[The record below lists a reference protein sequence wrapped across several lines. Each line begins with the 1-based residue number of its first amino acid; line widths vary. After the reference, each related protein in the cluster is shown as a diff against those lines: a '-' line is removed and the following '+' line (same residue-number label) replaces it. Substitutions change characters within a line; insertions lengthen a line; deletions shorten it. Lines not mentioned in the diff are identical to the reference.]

1 MRKKLREETS
11 DRESASE
18 EDRKKRRR
26 NKEDESS
33 DSSSSSESEKE
44 RTNKKATK
52 KSKKKEKKKKKKK
65 KKGKSFGS
73 HLEDAPPPYDEFEV
87 RRLLTGLLKKS
98 RFLDTELEGL
108 FSNLD
113 DKQSVFLDGLPDAT
127 LRKKLRHL
135 FRALRLEEVREDDSV
150 GFKKGKTLSS
160 LSLRRVVRALCREIK
175 ASLPL
180 PEVECVVAAASS
192 PGCARP
198 TENPTEGDGGDTSGR
213 GSGDTADAT
222 ETIAGWRTGDMTVAG
237 PALPPGFD
245 AAPHQDEKDS
255 DEDVEFCGP
264 SAPEAEGAAKRARE
278 EWMLEAPAYLKKTF
292 ATNSKME
299 KIMEQKRREDAE
311 AEQMRAA
318 MEEWNRKHRAKSL
331 REMAET
337 GEVEDG
343 REMYKKWKQAM
354 WAQNLWGKSAA
365 EQRAVEEG
373 KDEPNAGQPWR
384 RFDRERDLDTRQT
397 SREDY
402 NKLVAKA
409 SELNSR
415 FTSTWQSS
423 FL

>member
-113 DKQSVFLDGLPDAT
+113 DKQSV
-127 LRKKLRHL
+127 
-135 FRALRLEEVREDDSV
+135 REDDSV

-222 ETIAGWRTGDMTVAG
+222 ETIAGWRTGDVTVAG

-245 AAPHQDEKDS
+245 AAPHEDEKDS

-318 MEEWNRKHRAKSL
+318 MEEWNRTHRAKSL